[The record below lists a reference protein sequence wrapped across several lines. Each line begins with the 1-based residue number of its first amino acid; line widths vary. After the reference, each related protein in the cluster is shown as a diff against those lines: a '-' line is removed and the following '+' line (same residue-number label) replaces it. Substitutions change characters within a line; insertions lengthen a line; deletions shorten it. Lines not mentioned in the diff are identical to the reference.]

1 MSNSAMSPLESLKAG
16 FRRACVRKLVG
27 DEEGAVNVLK
37 NEIPKLV
44 VTWAKTSSLDAPEK
58 KAKLK
63 ELFDD
68 ESARADELST
78 AFDLFAGRFEARV
91 AQLISAEVSSLT
103 DRFEE
108 LIDGVKRTLEATQA
122 KAQSTQQEIISLDHS
137 SVMAPEAVAQQ
148 DSLITDAIDASRNIG
163 KLISRSEKN
172 LVESITDS
180 NEPHGVDLNEEQ
192 STSLSQEEKKD
203 LPPVGIG
210 LRFDEIE
217 EMIDEIL
224 SF

>member
-1 MSNSAMSPLESLKAG
+1 MSPLESLKAG
-16 FRRACVRKLVG
+16 FRRACVRRLVG
-27 DEEGAVNVLK
+27 DEDGAVDVLK

-44 VTWAKTSSLDAPEK
+44 VTWAKTSSLEASEK

-91 AQLISAEVSSLT
+91 ARLISAEVSSLA
-103 DRFEE
+103 DRFDLLMDQFIKTLAPQRKAELLQPTVESDNRSLEGEQEVVLSQDPLIADVIDTASKEE
-108 LIDGVKRTLEATQA
+108 EQ
-122 KAQSTQQEIISLDHS
+122 IISKQKKVIESTPCTDETSDTDLMNEQE
-137 SVMAPEAVAQQ
+137 VLVQ
-148 DSLITDAIDASRNIG
+148 DKQN
-163 KLISRSEKN
+163 
-172 LVESITDS
+172 
-180 NEPHGVDLNEEQ
+180 NE
-192 STSLSQEEKKD
+192 
-203 LPPVGIG
+203 LPPAGIG

>member
-1 MSNSAMSPLESLKAG
+1 MSPLESLKAG
-16 FRRACVRKLVG
+16 FRRACVRRLVG
-27 DEEGAVNVLK
+27 DEDGAVDVLK

-44 VTWAKTSSLDAPEK
+44 VTWAKTSSLEASEK

-103 DRFEE
+103 DRFDLLMDQFTKTLASQRKAE
-108 LIDGVKRTLEATQA
+108 LLQPTVKSGNQSLEGDQ
-122 KAQSTQQEIISLDHS
+122 KVVLS
-137 SVMAPEAVAQQ
+137 Q
-148 DSLITDAIDASRNIG
+148 DPLIADAIDTAR
-163 KLISRSEKN
+163 KE
-172 LVESITDS
+172 
-180 NEPHGVDLNEEQ
+180 
-192 STSLSQEEKKD
+192 EEKIISKQKKGIESTPCPD
-203 LPPVGIG
+203 ETSGADIINEQEMLVQDNQNKELPLAGIG

>member
-1 MSNSAMSPLESLKAG
+1 MSPLESLKAG
-16 FRRACVRKLVG
+16 FRRACVRRLVG

-44 VTWAKTSSLDAPEK
+44 VNWAKASSLDASEK

-78 AFDLFAGRFEARV
+78 AFDLFAGRFETRV
-91 AQLISAEVSSLT
+91 AQLVSAEVSSLAG
-103 DRFEE
+103 RFEE
-108 LIDGVKRTLEATQA
+108 LIDGVKRTLEATLA
-122 KAQSTQQEIISLDHS
+122 KAESIQQETSALNRPSDNEIKAIS
-137 SVMAPEAVAQQ
+137 QQ
-148 DSLITDAIDASRNIG
+148 DSFITDPIDPTKNDGI
-163 KLISRSEKN
+163 LISSSEKN
-172 LVESITDS
+172 LVESIADS
-180 NEPHGVDLNEEQ
+180 NEPDGVDSNDEQ
-192 STSLSQEEKKD
+192 SSSASREEKSD
-203 LPPVGIG
+203 LPPAGIG

>member
-1 MSNSAMSPLESLKAG
+1 MSPLESLKAG
-16 FRRACVRKLVG
+16 FRRACVRRLVG
-27 DEEGAVNVLK
+27 DEDGAVDVLK

-44 VTWAKTSSLDAPEK
+44 VTWAKTSSLEASEK

-103 DRFEE
+103 DRFDLLMDQFNKTLASQRKAE
-108 LIDGVKRTLEATQA
+108 LLQPTVKSDNQSLEGDQ
-122 KAQSTQQEIISLDHS
+122 KVVLS
-137 SVMAPEAVAQQ
+137 Q
-148 DSLITDAIDASRNIG
+148 DPLIADAIDTARKEEEKI
-163 KLISRSEKN
+163 ISKQKKGIE
-172 LVESITDS
+172 
-180 NEPHGVDLNEEQ
+180 
-192 STSLSQEEKKD
+192 STSCPDETSDTDFINEQEMQVQDKQNKE
-203 LPPVGIG
+203 LPPAGIG

>member
-1 MSNSAMSPLESLKAG
+1 MSPLESLKAG
-16 FRRACVRKLVG
+16 FRRACVRRLVG
-27 DEEGAVNVLK
+27 DEDGAVDVLK

-44 VTWAKTSSLDAPEK
+44 VTWAKTSSLEASEK

-103 DRFEE
+103 DRFDLLMDQFTKTLASQRKAE
-108 LIDGVKRTLEATQA
+108 LLQPTVKSGNQSLEGDQ
-122 KAQSTQQEIISLDHS
+122 KVVLS
-137 SVMAPEAVAQQ
+137 Q
-148 DSLITDAIDASRNIG
+148 DPLIADAIDTAR
-163 KLISRSEKN
+163 KE
-172 LVESITDS
+172 
-180 NEPHGVDLNEEQ
+180 
-192 STSLSQEEKKD
+192 EEKIISKQKKGIESAPFSD
-203 LPPVGIG
+203 ETSVADIINEQEMLVQDKQNKELPPAGIG

>member
-1 MSNSAMSPLESLKAG
+1 MSPLESLKAG
-16 FRRACVRKLVG
+16 FRRACVRRLVG
-27 DEEGAVNVLK
+27 DEEGAVDVLK

-44 VTWAKTSSLDAPEK
+44 VTWAKTGSLEASEK

-68 ESARADELST
+68 ESARAEELST

-91 AQLISAEVSSLT
+91 AQLVREEVSSLA
-103 DRFEE
+103 DRFEQ
-108 LIDGVKRTLEATQA
+108 LMDGVKQALETPQR
-122 KAQSTQQEIISLDHS
+122 KVEILQS
-137 SVMAPEAVAQQ
+137 SVKSDNQSLESDQKIVLSQ
-148 DSLITDAIDASRNIG
+148 DPLIADAINSG
-163 KLISRSEKN
+163 
-172 LVESITDS
+172 S
-180 NEPHGVDLNEEQ
+180 NEDEHSV
-192 STSLSQEEKKD
+192 TEEKKLIESIPD
-203 LPPVGIG
+203 PIQPFEKDSINEQTVLVQDKENKELPSVGIG

>member
-1 MSNSAMSPLESLKAG
+1 MSPLESLKAG
-16 FRRACVRKLVG
+16 FRRACVRRLVG
-27 DEEGAVNVLK
+27 DEDGAVDVLK

-44 VTWAKTSSLDAPEK
+44 VTWAKTSSLEASEK

-103 DRFEE
+103 DRFDLLMDQFNKTLASQRKAE
-108 LIDGVKRTLEATQA
+108 LLQPTVKSDNQSLEGDQ
-122 KAQSTQQEIISLDHS
+122 KVVLS
-137 SVMAPEAVAQQ
+137 Q
-148 DSLITDAIDASRNIG
+148 DPLIADAIDTAR
-163 KLISRSEKN
+163 KE
-172 LVESITDS
+172 
-180 NEPHGVDLNEEQ
+180 
-192 STSLSQEEKKD
+192 EEKIISKQKKGIESAPFSD
-203 LPPVGIG
+203 ETSGAHIINEQEMLVQDKQNKELPPAGIG